1 MSRGLIP
8 YYTYICM
15 KMTYLQ
21 TYIIVIGIHAKS
33 GSYKIPIYYSVVKH
47 GELSTHCQRGR
58 NSVINVR
65 RYGPHAL
72 SGFTHYLV
80 DPCLKLR

>member
-1 MSRGLIP
+1 MEMRYP
-8 YYTYICM
+8 
-15 KMTYLQ
+15 Q
-21 TYIIVIGIHAKS
+21 THIIVIGIHAKS
-33 GSYKIPIYYSVVKH
+33 GSLKILIYLGDEKH
-47 GELSTHCQRGR
+47 GELSTHWQRLR

-65 RYGPHAL
+65 LHGPHAL

>member
-1 MSRGLIP
+1 MEMWYP
-8 YYTYICM
+8 
-15 KMTYLQ
+15 Q
-21 TYIIVIGIHAKS
+21 TYIIVIDIHA
-33 GSYKIPIYYSVVKH
+33 GSLKIPNQYGDVKH
-47 GELSTHCQRGR
+47 GELSTHCQRVR

-65 RYGPHAL
+65 RHVPHAL